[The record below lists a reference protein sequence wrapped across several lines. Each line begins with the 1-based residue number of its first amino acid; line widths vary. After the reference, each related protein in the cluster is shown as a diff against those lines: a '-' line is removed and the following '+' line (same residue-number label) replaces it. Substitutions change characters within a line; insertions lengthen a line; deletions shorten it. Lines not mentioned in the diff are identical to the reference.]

1 MNSPKQT
8 KVKKIKVLTKKNIF
22 TNHEL
27 IDKLNYAMDGL
38 NQKYFSANTMSQMK
52 WRLYLNTQ
60 TNISL
65 SFT

>member
-22 TNHEL
+22 INHEL

-38 NQKYFSANTMSQMK
+38 NQKCFSANTMSQMK